1 MINPLNQESAQI
13 SQGEEGGILVHPVIN
28 IDTTD
33 KIMGIP
39 VKHFVVGALAA
50 LSTSFLGSNSFLGLI
65 LIPVAGYVAYRIS
78 LQLEKRFPGTS
89 FRYYLKWIQGAQLYY
104 AGPDEIA
111 APLVVP
117 DEVV

>member
-1 MINPLNQESAQI
+1 VLNPLDQRPVQA
-13 SQGEEGGILVHPVIN
+13 SQGDDGGILVYPIIN

-39 VKHFVVGALAA
+39 VKHFVAGGFAALA
-50 LSTSFLGSNSFLGLI
+50 TSFMGSSSFLGLV

-104 AGPDEIA
+104 PGPDEIA

-117 DEVV
+117 DEVL

>member
-1 MINPLNQESAQI
+1 VINPPGQRPVQAN
-13 SQGEEGGILVHPVIN
+13 QGEEGGILVYPVIN

-39 VKHFVVGALAA
+39 VKHFVAGAFAALA
-50 LSTSFLGSNSFLGLI
+50 TSFLGSNSFLGLI
-65 LIPVAGYVAYRIS
+65 LIPVAGYVVYRVS

-104 AGPDEIA
+104 PGPDEIA

-117 DEVV
+117 DEVL

>member
-1 MINPLNQESAQI
+1 VLDLLDQRTPQAA
-13 SQGEEGGILVHPVIN
+13 QGEEGGVLVYPVIN

-39 VKHFVVGALAA
+39 VKHFVAGAFAA
-50 LSTSFLGSNSFLGLI
+50 LSTSFLGSNSFFGLV
-65 LIPVAGYVAYRIS
+65 LIPVAGYVAYRVS

-104 AGPDEIA
+104 PGPDEIA

-117 DEVV
+117 NEVL

>member
-1 MINPLNQESAQI
+1 MINPFDQRAVQGV
-13 SQGEEGGILVHPVIN
+13 QGEEGGIIVYPVIS

-39 VKHFVVGALAA
+39 VKHFAVGALAA
-50 LSTSFLGSNSFLGLI
+50 LSTSFLGSNSFLGLV

-78 LQLEKRFPGTS
+78 LQLERRFPGTS

-104 AGPDEIA
+104 PGPDEIA

-117 DEVV
+117 DEVL